1 MSAHEI
7 EAAII
12 RLTPQQLLGL
22 ISWLEQYHTEA
33 GDLLPNEEGEA
44 DLLDSGMNELETAYE
59 GARR

>member
-22 ISWLEQYHTEA
+22 LSWLEAYHTQTGQYGHEQEPDHEPVEI
-33 GDLLPNEEGEA
+33 GSDEIEDLYATA
-44 DLLDSGMNELETAYE
+44 D
-59 GARR
+59 

>member
-22 ISWLEQYHTEA
+22 LSWLETYHTQRGQSGYDQEQDHEPLEL
-33 GDLLPNEEGEA
+33 GSDETEDLYVTA
-44 DLLDSGMNELETAYE
+44 D
-59 GARR
+59 

>member
-22 ISWLEQYHTEA
+22 LSWLEAYHTQTGPY
-33 GDLLPNEEGEA
+33 GDEQAQEREQVDGGSDETEDRHAAA
-44 DLLDSGMNELETAYE
+44 D
-59 GARR
+59 